1 MLFVPVTIK
10 KKKIDI
16 ENKVI
21 ELKSKSYKPTKSSA

>member
-10 KKKIDI
+10 KKKSDI

-21 ELKSKSYKPTKSSA
+21 ELKSKSSKPIESSV